1 MNYKKIFEMSL
12 DAIVVSDNHGSIILW
27 NPGAGRMFGYTTKE
41 ALGISVTEL
50 MPEEYR
56 EKHINGIARFIKTE
70 KPVLIGKTVEVEGLR
85 KDGSRFLKEISLTG
99 EKVKGRWIF
108 TAIMRDITERK
119 RMEEALHKSEE
130 RFKALTENTSDWIWE
145 VDENAIYTYASP
157 KIKELLGYEPEEVLG
172 KKPFDLMLPD
182 EAKRVEAEFEIIKE
196 AQKPFSRLENKNV
209 HKDGRLVVLETSGV
223 PIFDTHRNF
232 LGYRGIDRDITERR
246 NADEALR
253 KAYIELELAAT
264 TERLTKLLN
273 RKSFEKD
280 EKELDNPVLLL
291 INIDGFKHVNDF
303 YGIQA
308 GDFVLKEIAV
318 CLNIIIP
325 DNLGAKIYKLGG
337 DDFGILFESNPDYD
351 PVNLA
356 KLIIDTI
363 EDSEFVYNGNN
374 ISISISIG
382 IARDSPVL
390 EKADMVLKHLK
401 KHLRLKYL
409 EYTEELSLYKNIS
422 ENMRVLNIL
431 KKAINSNSVISYFQP
446 ICNNRSGMI
455 EKYECLARVIDETG
469 NVLSPFSFLKVV
481 KESKL
486 YGEITKRM
494 IEIGVAAFKHRR
506 IFEFSLNISVED
518 INDTDIEEF
527 IATVLKKNQEI
538 ACRTTFEIVESEG
551 IENYEVV
558 YDFIN
563 KVKKYGCKIAIDDF
577 GAGYSNFGHTMQL
590 NIDYLKIDASLIK
603 EIDRNEKLQILTET
617 IVSYARRLGIKT
629 IAEYVHSEEVHKKVK
644 ALGVDYSQ
652 GYYIGEPRPTIE

>member
-12 DAIVVSDNHGSIILW
+12 DAIVVSDDLGNIILW
-27 NPGAGRMFGYTTKE
+27 NPGAERMFGYATEE
-41 ALGISVTEL
+41 ALGMPVTEL

-56 EKHINGIARFIKTE
+56 QKHLNGIARFRKTE
-70 KPVLIGKTVEVEGLR
+70 RPVLIGKTVEVEGLR
-85 KDGSRFLKEISLTG
+85 KDGSRFLKEISLAG
-99 EKVKGRWIF
+99 EKVEGRWIF

-119 RMEEALHKSEE
+119 HMEEELHKSEE

-157 KIKELLGYEPEEVLG
+157 KIKDLLGYEPEEVLG
-172 KKPFDLMLPD
+172 KKPFELMPPD
-182 EAKRVEAEFEIIKE
+182 ETERVVAEFKIIKE
-196 AQKPFSRLENKNV
+196 TQKPFSRFENTNL
-209 HKDGRLVVLETSGV
+209 HKDGHLLVLETSGV
-223 PIFDTHRNF
+223 PIFDAIGNF
-232 LGYRGIDRDITERR
+232 RGYRGIDRDITERKES
-246 NADEALR
+246 DEALR
-253 KAYIELELAAT
+253 QAYRELELAAT

-273 RKSFEKD
+273 RASFEKD
-280 EKELDNPVLLL
+280 EKELDYPVLLL
-291 INIDGFKHVNDF
+291 MNIDGFKHVNDF

-308 GDFVLKEIAV
+308 GDFVLKEIAA
-318 CLNIIIP
+318 CLNNIIP
-325 DNLGAKIYKLGG
+325 EYIGAKIYKLGG

-363 EDSEFVYNGNN
+363 EDNEFVYNGNN

-382 IARDSPVL
+382 IARERPVL

-401 KHLRLKYL
+401 RHLRLKYL

-455 EKYECLARVIDETG
+455 EKYECLVRVIDETG
-469 NVLSPFSFLKVV
+469 KVLSPFSFLKVA

-494 IEIGVAAFKHRR
+494 IENGVSAFKDKRGL
-506 IFEFSLNISVED
+506 EFSLNISVED
-518 INDTDIEEF
+518 INDTEIEGF
-527 IATVLKKNQEI
+527 IEDVLKKNQEI

-551 IENYEVV
+551 IDNYEVV

-652 GYYIGEPRPTIE
+652 GYYIGEPKPTIE

>member
-12 DAIVVSDNHGSIILW
+12 DAIVVSDALGNIILW
-27 NPGAGRMFGYTTKE
+27 NPSAGRMFGYTTKE
-41 ALGISVTEL
+41 ALGMPVTEL
-50 MPEEYR
+50 IPEEYR
-56 EKHINGIARFIKTE
+56 QKHINGIARFIKTE

-232 LGYRGIDRDITERR
+232 LGYRGIDREITERR

-337 DDFGILFESNPDYD
+337 DDFGILFE
-351 PVNLA
+351 
-356 KLIIDTI
+356 
-363 EDSEFVYNGNN
+363 
-374 ISISISIG
+374 
-382 IARDSPVL
+382 R
-390 EKADMVLKHLK
+390 
-401 KHLRLKYL
+401 
-409 EYTEELSLYKNIS
+409 
-422 ENMRVLNIL
+422 
-431 KKAINSNSVISYFQP
+431 
-446 ICNNRSGMI
+446 
-455 EKYECLARVIDETG
+455 
-469 NVLSPFSFLKVV
+469 
-481 KESKL
+481 
-486 YGEITKRM
+486 
-494 IEIGVAAFKHRR
+494 
-506 IFEFSLNISVED
+506 
-518 INDTDIEEF
+518 
-527 IATVLKKNQEI
+527 
-538 ACRTTFEIVESEG
+538 
-551 IENYEVV
+551 
-558 YDFIN
+558 
-563 KVKKYGCKIAIDDF
+563 
-577 GAGYSNFGHTMQL
+577 
-590 NIDYLKIDASLIK
+590 
-603 EIDRNEKLQILTET
+603 
-617 IVSYARRLGIKT
+617 
-629 IAEYVHSEEVHKKVK
+629 
-644 ALGVDYSQ
+644 
-652 GYYIGEPRPTIE
+652 